1 LPTERA
7 AFVKI
12 IAVQDLD
19 TARGSTCTVTNYV
32 LAVLKVRA
40 LGRELNYALREAERH
55 RTVLMS
61 KREADALWEEG
72 QTLLRQIEAE
82 AAGDDAHSGV

>member
-1 LPTERA
+1 M
-7 AFVKI
+7 
-12 IAVQDLD
+12 
-19 TARGSTCTVTNYV
+19 
-32 LAVLKVRA
+32 
-40 LGRELNYALREAERH
+40 REAERH

-82 AAGDDAHSGV
+82 AAGDDAHSVV

>member
-1 LPTERA
+1 M
-7 AFVKI
+7 KI